1 MLYKG
6 SLIIG
11 WLILVKCIWIW
22 WVCLVFNLILS
33 WYIVFFIIFEVKMC
47 VIVCCLV
54 GDICCLFEW
63 NLFLLIGI
71 LIVCGFKGKSV
82 LIFVL
87 YICVILLF
95 FNMWSRIFFIKGFLV
110 IINNFIVFWFSW
122 WIGLI

>member
-1 MLYKG
+1 
-6 SLIIG
+6 
-11 WLILVKCIWIW
+11 
-22 WVCLVFNLILS
+22 
-33 WYIVFFIIFEVKMC
+33 MC

-95 FNMWSRIFFIKGFLV
+95 FNMWLRIFFIKGFLV